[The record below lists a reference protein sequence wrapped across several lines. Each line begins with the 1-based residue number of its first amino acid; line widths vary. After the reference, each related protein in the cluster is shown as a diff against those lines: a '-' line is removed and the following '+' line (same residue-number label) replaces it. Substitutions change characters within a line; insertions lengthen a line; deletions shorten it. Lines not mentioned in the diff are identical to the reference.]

1 MAKLHKTYR
10 IEAGIVEAVESYAR
24 GAGISNG
31 EAVERLLSAG
41 LSAGGDSAGADQRAT
56 EAAQDAGRGEVPPTD
71 LRAVCDVLRASN
83 ADLRAEVSRLWA
95 QLATKDEQIH
105 AAHDLADQAHRLHA
119 AEVTRT
125 LPAGKGKRPSI
136 LDRLMGRRAD

>member
-1 MAKLHKTYR
+1 M
-10 IEAGIVEAVESYAR
+10 GGWNMFSESTS
-24 GAGISNG
+24 GGKP
-31 EAVERLLSAG
+31 RLLVFAG
-41 LSAGGDSAGADQRAT
+41 PNGSGKSTVTKGLPIVGLYVNADEIKRIAGCTDL
-56 EAAQDAGRGEVPPTD
+56 EAAQEADRGEVPPTD

-119 AEVTRT
+119 AEVTRALPEGRT
-125 LPAGKGKRPSI
+125 LRERIKS
-136 LDRLMGRRAD
+136 LFGRTS

>member
-1 MAKLHKTYR
+1 MAKAHINTRL
-10 IEAGIVEAVESYAR
+10 EASTLEAVEAYAQAHGMTR
-24 GAGISNG
+24 TAALESLIM
-31 EAVERLLSAG
+31 AG
-41 LSAGGDSAGADQRAT
+41 LEAGGPTGGADQRAT
-56 EAAQDAGRGEVPPTD
+56 EAAQEADREEVPPTD

-95 QLATKDEQIH
+95 QLATKDEQLH

-125 LPAGKGKRPSI
+125 LPAGGRRPSI